1 MNKILVLF
9 AHPAFERSTMHRS
22 LLEHIKPLTD
32 VTINDLYERYPD
44 FEIDVEKEK
53 KLLSEHQVIIWQHPL
68 FWYSGPALL
77 KQWQDLVFEY
87 GWAYG
92 KDSFALEGKLIFN
105 VITSGGELEA
115 YQKRCFHNS
124 TIRDF
129 LLPFERTAEICR
141 MIYLPPFWVP
151 ETEKLGLARIHEFG
165 EQYKEL
171 LLLIRDG
178 DLNDPK
184 FLSLP
189 LLNKLVSTGKPI

>member
-9 AHPAFERSTMHRS
+9 AHPAFERSTMHKS
-22 LLEHIKPLTD
+22 LLDHIKQLPN
-32 VTINDLYERYPD
+32 VTINDLYENYPD
-44 FEIDVEKEK
+44 FEVDVEREK
-53 KLLSEHQVIIWQHPL
+53 KLLSAHDVIVWQHPF

-92 KDSFALEGKLIFN
+92 NGNYALEEKRIFN

-115 YQKRCFHNS
+115 FQKKCFHNS

-129 LLPFERTAEICR
+129 LLPFERTAEICK

-151 ETEKLGLARIHEFG
+151 ETEKLSNAAIAEYGR
-165 EQYKEL
+165 QYKDL
-171 LLLIRDG
+171 LTLMG
-178 DLNDPK
+178 DSNLNDPR
-184 FLSLP
+184 LSTTS
-189 LLNKLVSTGKPI
+189 LLNSLVT

>member
-9 AHPAFERSTMHRS
+9 AHPAFERSVMHQS
-22 LLEHIKPLTD
+22 LLDHIKQLEN
-32 VTINDLYERYPD
+32 VTINDLYENYPD
-44 FEIDVEKEK
+44 FEIDIEREKE
-53 KLLSEHQVIIWQHPL
+53 LLSTHEVIVWQHPF

-92 KDSFALEGKLIFN
+92 KESYALEGKRIFN

-115 YQKRCFHNS
+115 FQKKCFHNS

-151 ETEKLGLARIHEFG
+151 ETEKLSHERIEEYG
-165 EQYKEL
+165 QQYKDL
-171 LLLIRDG
+171 LQLIRDS

-184 FLSLP
+184 LSTTS
-189 LLNKLVSTGKPI
+189 LLNSLVT

>member
-1 MNKILVLF
+1 MNNILVLF
-9 AHPAFERSTMHRS
+9 AHPALERSIMHQS
-22 LLEHIKPLTD
+22 LLDHIRQLAN
-32 VTINDLYERYPD
+32 VTINDLYENYPD
-44 FEIDVEKEK
+44 FEIDVEREK
-53 KLLSEHQVIIWQHPL
+53 KLLSSHEVIVWQHPF

-92 KDSFALEGKLIFN
+92 KENYALEGKRIFN
-105 VITSGGELEA
+105 AITSGGELEA
-115 YQKRCFHNS
+115 FQKKCFHNS

-141 MIYLPPFWVP
+141 MIYFSPFWVP
-151 ETEKLGLARIHEFG
+151 ETEKLGMARMQEFG
-165 EQYKEL
+165 KQYKDL
-171 LLLIRDG
+171 LMLLRDN

-184 FLSLP
+184 FLSAP

>member
-9 AHPAFERSTMHRS
+9 AHPAFERSTMHKT
-22 LLEHIKPLTD
+22 LLDYIKQLSN
-32 VTINDLYERYPD
+32 VTINDLYEHYPD
-44 FEIDVEKEK
+44 FEIDVEREK
-53 KLLSEHQVIIWQHPL
+53 KLLSEHEVIVWQHPL

-77 KQWQDLVFEY
+77 KQWQDLVFEH

-92 KDSFALEGKLIFN
+92 KDNYALEGKRIFN

-115 YQKRCFHNS
+115 FQKKCFHNS

-151 ETEKLGLARIHEFG
+151 ETEKLTYDRIQEYG
-165 EQYKEL
+165 RQYKDL
-171 LLLIRDG
+171 LMRIRDT

-184 FLSLP
+184 LSTTS
-189 LLNKLVSTGKPI
+189 LLNSLVT